1 MRQFRPKIHSNIN
14 FIISTRK
21 IFRKKFQNF
30 VFKFNVA
37 TKINTNWKNLKI
49 KIQKL
54 LKQVT
59 KGIYILDSYLTI
71 FPFLTIFGSF
81 SSTFNQNEIL
91 ENKYRTWFGTC
102 RSSRGLKF
110 LISRL
115 KIVHCMLKNLRIFL
129 EIS

>member
-1 MRQFRPKIHSNIN
+1 MRQFRPKMHSNIN
-14 FIISTRK
+14 FIIRK
-21 IFRKKFQNF
+21 FSRKKFQNF
-30 VFKFNVA
+30 VFKFNVV

>member
-1 MRQFRPKIHSNIN
+1 MRQFRPKMHSNIN
-14 FIISTRK
+14 FIIRK
-21 IFRKKFQNF
+21 FSRKKFQIF
-30 VFKFNVA
+30 VFKFNAV